1 MSKLIGVDA
10 FGSVLKKFHETGEL
24 DTNEIYPYRIEGLGK
39 NLIPGA
45 TDFEAIDEF
54 IKVTDEESAHT
65 AREISKTEGIFAG
78 YTCGAVMQA
87 TKQLDAK
94 GFFGKDSNVVLIFPD
109 HGSRYM
115 SKIYSDEWMENQ
127 GFLNNTTVEET
138 PQIQNRKVYSKTE
151 LRSMRDIFDRIR
163 ENKGP
168 LGKWASQ
175 AEGYFVFPKLEGPIS
190 NRMMFQGKEVIT
202 WSINDYLGLA
212 NLPEI
217 KKVDGDTAA
226 EYGSA
231 YPMGARM
238 MSGIMSAIDALVN
251 KDDIIVYDVDC
262 HACIIDGVRL
272 HMGKRFT
279 FKHNDIESLEVNLE
293 RATKMSEQT
302 GGGILVISE
311 GVFGMRGQQGKLKEI
326 VALKKKYGFRLL
338 VDDAHGFGTLGKTG
352 AGAGEEQGVQ
362 DDIDVYFATF
372 AKSMA
377 SIGAFLAADQEII
390 DYLKYNL
397 RSQMFA
403 KSLPMVYVKGAL
415 KRLDMLR
422 TMPQLKEKL
431 WENVDALQ
439 NGLKEKG
446 FDIGTTTSCVTPV
459 YLNGSI
465 PEAMALVKDLRENY
479 GIFCSIVVYPVI
491 PKGLNFIKNDSYC
504 NPYFR
509 RYSHH
514 FRCFLC
520 N

>member
-1 MSKLIGVDA
+1 
-10 FGSVLKKFHETGEL
+10 
-24 DTNEIYPYRIEGLGK
+24 
-39 NLIPGA
+39 
-45 TDFEAIDEF
+45 
-54 IKVTDEESAHT
+54 
-65 AREISKTEGIFAG
+65 
-78 YTCGAVMQA
+78 
-87 TKQLDAK
+87 
-94 GFFGKDSNVVLIFPD
+94 
-109 HGSRYM
+109 
-115 SKIYSDEWMENQ
+115 
-127 GFLNNTTVEET
+127 
-138 PQIQNRKVYSKTE
+138 
-151 LRSMRDIFDRIR
+151 MRDLFERIK

-190 NRMMFQGKEVIT
+190 NRMSFRGKEVIT

-217 KKVDGDTAA
+217 KAVDGAA
-226 EYGSA
+226 ALEHGAA

-238 MSGIMSAIDALVN
+238 MSGHTDFHEQLQNELAEFVEKEAAYLLNFGYQGIMSTIDALVS
-251 KDDIIVYDVDC
+251 KDDIIVYDVDA

-279 FKHNDIESLEVNLE
+279 FKHNDIESLEKNLE
-293 RATKMSEQT
+293 RATKMAEQT

-311 GVFGMRGQQGKLKEI
+311 GVFGMRGEQGKLKEI
-326 VALKKKYGFRLL
+326 VALKQKFNFRLL

-352 AGAGEEQGVQ
+352 AGAGEEQGIQ
-362 DDIDVYFATF
+362 ADIDVYFATF

-377 SIGAFLAADQEII
+377 GIGAFIAADKEII

-422 TMPQLKEKL
+422 TQPELKENL
-431 WENVDALQ
+431 CRNVNALQ
-439 NGLKEKG
+439 SGLKAQG

-465 PEAMALVKDLRENY
+465 PEAMALVKDLRENH

-491 PKGLNFIKNDSYC
+491 PKGLILLRLIPTATHTQEDIDLTLTAFSAIRERLENGTYKRLSAAV
-504 NPYFR
+504 
-509 RYSHH
+509 SAAMGE
-514 FRCFLC
+514 
-520 N
+520 